1 MLQETFPY
9 TYIYIYIYIY
19 KRITSEN
26 FSTVTKTEKLEVYNA
41 PYTTL
46 KTTLK
51 YKLNNPVLK
60 YSLLK
65 GAHYR
70 LEIEKK
76 LK

>member
-1 MLQETFPY
+1 MLQETFP
-9 TYIYIYIYIY
+9 YIYIYIYIY

-26 FSTVTKTEKLEVYNA
+26 FPTVAKTEKLEVYSA

-46 KTTLK
+46 NATLK

-70 LEIEKK
+70 LEAEKK